1 MKNLLKVLSFAVVSS
16 AIVACSNK
24 NAEDGATDTTMMSES
39 TEMTTTS
46 TAQVVPG
53 SYTNLSTGKTVYIV
67 ADPTTGWAVD
77 SITKVPVE
85 FYIDNSGDTLFQTG
99 VVVNNAI
106 MKSDGK
112 WTLDETKIKRDGD
125 DIKIKN
131 EDGSKVKIEADGDM
145 KTKTDAGKVKVE
157 DDTVKVKPKN

>member
-1 MKNLLKVLSFAVVSS
+1 MKILSFAVISS
-16 AIVACSNK
+16 AVVACTNK

-46 TAQVVPG
+46 ASVVPG
-53 SYTNLSTGKTVYIV
+53 SYTNLSTGKTVYII

-85 FYIDNSGDTLFQTG
+85 FYIDTTGDTLFQTG

-131 EDGSKVKIEADGDM
+131 EDGSKVKMEADGDM
-145 KTKTDAGKVKVE
+145 KTKSADGKIKVE

>member
-1 MKNLLKVLSFAVVSS
+1 MKNLLKILSFAVISS
-16 AIVACSNK
+16 TVVACSNK

-39 TEMTTTS
+39 SEMTTTS

-53 SYTNLSTGKTVYIV
+53 SYTNLSTGKKVYIV

-112 WTLDETKIKRDGD
+112 WVLDETKIKRDGD

-131 EDGSKVKIEADGDM
+131 EDGSKVKIDADGDM
-145 KTKTDAGKVKVE
+145 KSKSADGKVKVE

>member
-1 MKNLLKVLSFAVVSS
+1 MKILSFAVISS
-16 AIVACSNK
+16 AVVACTNK
-24 NAEDGATDTTMMSES
+24 SAEDGATDTTMMSES
-39 TEMTTTS
+39 TEMTTT
-46 TAQVVPG
+46 TASVVPG
-53 SYTNLSTGKTVYIV
+53 SYTNLSTGKTVYII

-85 FYIDNSGDTLFQTG
+85 FYIDTTGDTLFQTG

-145 KTKTDAGKVKVE
+145 KTKSADGKIKVE